1 MSDRRAQSVPDG
13 GPLQTESDATEVWV
27 QFLGTG
33 DPFAAGGR
41 FQSCILLDGPGG
53 RVLLDCGA
61 TSLVA
66 MERFGVDPGT
76 LDAVVVTHFHGD
88 HIGGL
93 PFLLMESQFNTTR
106 DEAARQRRRP
116 LLIAGPA
123 GIEERVR
130 RISELF
136 EYSNGF
142 TLPMEQGVLTF
153 VPLEPGRATAVGPV
167 EVTAFAV
174 RHTPEAIGV
183 RVACAGKMIAYT
195 GDTAWTDTVI
205 DIAAG
210 ADLFICNT
218 YSFDEESSLVTY
230 RVLMEHRAR
239 LACKRVILT
248 HIGGDLQRHLDRVTE
263 EVAEDGMMVVV

>member
-1 MSDRRAQSVPDG
+1 MSNHQTRPDPDG
-13 GPLQTESDATEVWV
+13 EVQATQHGSSEVRV

-76 LDAVVVTHFHGD
+76 IDAIVVTHFHGD

-93 PFLLMESQFNTTR
+93 PFFLMEWQFNTTGTGATPEHR
-106 DEAARQRRRP
+106 GP
-116 LLIAGPA
+116 LLVAGPA

-130 RISELF
+130 RVSELF
-136 EYSNGF
+136 EYRRGF
-142 TLPMEQGVLTF
+142 TLPLEAGALAF

-167 EVTAFAV
+167 EVTALAV

-183 RVACAGKMIAYT
+183 RVAWAGKVIGYT
-195 GDTAWTDTVI
+195 GDTAWTDTI
-205 DIAAG
+205 FEIAAG
-210 ADLFICNT
+210 TDLFICNT
-218 YSFDEESSLVTY
+218 YSFSEESSLVTY
-230 RVLMEHRAR
+230 RELTEHRAR
-239 LACKRVILT
+239 LDCKRLVLT
-248 HIGGDLQRHLDRVTE
+248 HIGGELQRNLERVTE
-263 EVAEDGMMVVV
+263 EVAEDGMTITV